1 MYSRLISSYLRTL
14 LTEQASNY
22 FSPGTVSWDLKKVQ
36 VRKLGI
42 DPKMAG
48 QLLRKIKFV
57 ETPLG
62 RVYISEKVLE
72 HTDDNPNNEPSW
84 RRKNVKY
91 GLLNLEKPQEIWQ
104 GYNGNYVFVNLFDTF
119 MLDKN
124 KQPKRVTLFVVS
136 VTSKRGRWITFYC
149 EKNDIAKMEKYRH
162 GKLIYKDGNLI

>member
-1 MYSRLISSYLRTL
+1 M
-14 LTEQASNY
+14 
-22 FSPGTVSWDLKKVQ
+22 
-36 VRKLGI
+36 
-42 DPKMAG
+42 
-48 QLLRKIKFV
+48 
-57 ETPLG
+57 G

-72 HTDDNPNNEPSW
+72 HTDDNPNNEPWW

-136 VTSKRGRWITFYC
+136 VTSKRGRWITLYC